1 MTERLKIIGEVILG
15 EKGLFSV
22 KKVARETGLST
33 DNVQIVLDRLFREG
47 VLLRFKR
54 NPELAPLRGRPKS
67 KMIYERSSRKILL
80 QKIRPRLKEDTA
92 QDRMW
97 SVIRNRSKLDGFF
110 TIRDI
115 IRLAE
120 VKRENARWF
129 VKMLRRAGY
138 IRPSKPGGPGVE
150 WRLIRDCGPKRPY
163 VTSRQKAVGSRQ
175 KGRNNGE
182 R

>member
-22 KKVARETGLST
+22 KKVARETGLSSA
-33 DNVQIVLDRLFREG
+33 DVQIVLDRLFREG

-54 NPELAPLRGRPKS
+54 DPQFAQLRGRPKS
-67 KMIYERSSRKILL
+67 KMIYERSSRKVLL
-80 QKIRPRLKEDTA
+80 QKIGPRLKEDTA

-97 SVIRNRSKLDGFF
+97 SVIRNKSKLDGCF
-110 TIRDI
+110 TVRDVI
-115 IRLAE
+115 LLAE

-138 IRPSKPGGPGVE
+138 IKPSKPGGPGVE
-150 WRLIRDCGPKRPY
+150 WRLVRDCGPKRPY
-163 VTSRQKAVGSRQ
+163 VSSRHPDGVQNQTPQG
-175 KGRNNGE
+175 KG
-182 R
+182 

>member
-22 KKVARETGLST
+22 KKVARETGLSI
-33 DNVQIVLDRLFREG
+33 DDVQVVLDRLFREG

-54 NPELAPLRGRPKS
+54 DPEFAPLRGRPKS
-67 KMIYERSSRKILL
+67 KTIYQRANKESIGRKIG
-80 QKIRPRLKEDTA
+80 PRLKEDTA

-97 SVIRNRSKLDGFF
+97 SVIRNHSKLKGPF
-110 TIRDI
+110 TIRDVI
-115 IRLAE
+115 MLAE

-129 VKMLRRAGY
+129 VKMLRRAGI

-150 WRLIRDCGPKRPY
+150 WRLIKDVGPKRPY
-163 VTSRQKAVGSRQ
+163 VSSKQKAEGSRQ
-175 KGRNNGE
+175 
-182 R
+182 

>member
-1 MTERLKIIGEVILG
+1 VAGKKKLAERI
-15 EKGLFSV
+15 
-22 KKVARETGLST
+22 
-33 DNVQIVLDRLFREG
+33 
-47 VLLRFKR
+47 
-54 NPELAPLRGRPKS
+54 APK
-67 KMIYERSSRKILL
+67 
-80 QKIRPRLKEDTA
+80 LKEETA

-97 SVIRNRSKLDGFF
+97 SVIRNKSEMDGCFKV
-110 TIRDI
+110 RDVI
-115 IRLAE
+115 ILAD